1 MDPITLIGIGSG
13 LLRLTGQAFGG
24 KTAATTEKIANVVDQ
39 VRGLP
44 AKVAEAQMGA
54 ALAGLDAEEFAEI
67 KRAGVRAMEI
77 KAEVEKARIAGD
89 TAQHAET
96 QATARIEA
104 ASEDA
109 YVRRTRPGMARKS
122 FWLSV
127 GYAFAAGVA
136 FPLLNAMY
144 GWQLPAVDSWILG
157 ALLSPALSY
166 MGVRSID
173 AFSRK
178 GKTGA

>member
-1 MDPITLIGIGSG
+1 MDPLTLISIGSG
-13 LLRLTGQAFGG
+13 LLRLTGGLFGG

-39 VRGLP
+39 VQGLP
-44 AKVAEAQMGA
+44 AKAAEAKIGA
-54 ALAGLDAEEFAEI
+54 AMAALDPEEFAEI
-67 KRAGVRAMEI
+67 KRAGVRALEI

-89 TAQHAET
+89 TTQHAET
-96 QATARIEA
+96 QATARAEA
-104 ASEDA
+104 ASQDA

-127 GYAFAAGVA
+127 VYAFATGVA
-136 FPLLNAMY
+136 FPVLNAMH

-157 ALLSPALSY
+157 ALLAPALSY

>member
-1 MDPITLIGIGSG
+1 MDPLTLITVGSG
-13 LLRLTGQAFGG
+13 LLRLTGQIFGG
-24 KTAATTEKIANVVDQ
+24 KTAATTEKIAGVVDQ

-44 AKVAEAQMGA
+44 ANVAEAQVAA
-54 ALAGLDAEEFAEI
+54 ALAGLDPEEAAEI

-77 KAEVEKARIAGD
+77 KAQVEMARLSAD
-89 TAQHAET
+89 TARHGET

-127 GYAFAAGVA
+127 AYAFATGLV
-136 FPLLNAMY
+136 FPLLTAMQ
-144 GWQLPAVDSWILG
+144 GWELPATDGWILS
-157 ALLSPALSY
+157 ALLAPALSY

>member
-1 MDPITLIGIGSG
+1 MDPLTLISLGSG

-24 KTAATTEKIANVVDQ
+24 RTAETTEKIANVVDQ

-44 AKVAEAQMGA
+44 MQAAAAQVATVLTGMAP
-54 ALAGLDAEEFAEI
+54 EELAEI
-67 KRAGVRAMEI
+67 KRAGVRALEI
-77 KAEVEKARIAGD
+77 KGEVERSRLAAQ

-96 QATARIEA
+96 QATARVEA

-136 FPLLNAMY
+136 FPVLNVMH